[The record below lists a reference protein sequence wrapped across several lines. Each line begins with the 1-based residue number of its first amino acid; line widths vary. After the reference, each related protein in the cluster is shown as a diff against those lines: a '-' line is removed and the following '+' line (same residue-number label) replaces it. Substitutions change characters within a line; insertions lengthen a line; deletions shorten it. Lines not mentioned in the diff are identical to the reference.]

1 MEGQKRRE
9 SKGMWLPQRVY
20 FEEKALDYRRGREML
35 DTFKEYKVPVE
46 VLAKGGRVK
55 GITGE
60 TPLMALKSAKKT
72 LVVRVHKAKD
82 FPPCKPSAH
91 YQLPLSS
98 SCPGRCEYCY
108 LYTNLGKKP
117 YLRAYVNV
125 EEILAQAEAYVKE
138 RSPQVTLFEGSAT
151 SDPLPLE
158 PFTGS
163 LAETI
168 TFFGRQEHGRFR
180 FVTKFTGVES
190 LLSLKHNHH
199 TRFRFSVNS
208 EKAIAEYEHGTP
220 SLAER
225 LKALTKTAAARYP
238 IGLIIAPVFLD
249 EGWQEQYKDLLVRL
263 AQGLSS
269 YPDLTLEIIL
279 HRFTSR
285 ARSAILDLYPE
296 TGLPMEEE
304 NRRFKYGQFGYGKY
318 VYPKELYREAEE
330 FFLENIRKL
339 LPLVKIEYLV

>member
-1 MEGQKRRE
+1 
-9 SKGMWLPQRVY
+9 MWLPKRVF
-20 FEEKALDYRRGREML
+20 FEEKALDYRRGQEML
-35 DTFKEYKVPVE
+35 ATFEQHNVPVE
-46 VLAKGGRVK
+46 VLAQGGRVK

-82 FPPCKPSAH
+82 FPACKPSAH

-125 EEILAQAEAYVKE
+125 EEILAQAEAYIRQ
-138 RSPQVTLFEGSAT
+138 RSPQITIFEGSAT
-151 SDPLPLE
+151 SDPLPVE

-163 LAETI
+163 LRETI
-168 TFFGRQEHGRFR
+168 AFFGRQELGRFR
-180 FVTKFTGVES
+180 FVTKFTGVEP
-190 LLSLKHNHH
+190 LLSLDHNHH

-208 EKAIAEYEHGTP
+208 KKSITAYEHGTP

-225 LKALTKTAAARYP
+225 LKALEKVAAARYP

-249 EGWQEQYKDLLVRL
+249 EGWQEQYKELLVSL
-263 AQGLSS
+263 AKVVSS

-285 ARSAILDLYPE
+285 ARLAILDIYPG
-296 TGLPMEEE
+296 THLPMEEE

-318 VYPKELYREAEE
+318 VYPKELYQEAEE
-330 FFLENIRKL
+330 FFLAHIREL
-339 LPLVKIEYLV
+339 LPQVKIEYLV